1 MIRLEGGLIEGLERL
16 ERGCGGLAGDL
27 DRLALE
33 VEPGAVAF
41 EAEVFEPS
49 AAERGGSGHGP
60 IMARLPLWRMIPREI
75 PFSWAAVDHRTFAR
89 LRPVCLAQRFLPTF
103 CHGLVLQVAMVD
115 PADPAALALIRQ
127 STHQE
132 VRPFGITRADFE
144 AAVLELAKAAMT
156 ELTEAAVTG
165 LTVSGLVEKSVAP
178 TEGGARPPGALANRA
193 AEPPLAW
200 IAARRTARDVAQAL
214 TQYAFEAGASDL
226 LLDDQEQWLDVAIKR
241 SGRKEML
248 APIERERSPAIFRAF
263 KEIAGLSTQTV
274 LGWQTGAARF
284 QVSSGRWADLRI
296 EITPTVHGESLV
308 ARVQDREKQIA
319 RMRQLPFRE
328 TRHCEEVGA
337 CLRQSQGLII
347 ATGPTGQGKTT
358 TLYSCLGQLDPSV
371 LNIRT
376 LEDPVEFA
384 IPWITQIPV
393 GAGTGRDFAG
403 GLKSL
408 LRQAPHV
415 ILLGELRDRSAAQTC
430 FEAVETG
437 HLLFATLH
445 TRDAVGV
452 VARLLDLGITG
463 RQMAGGLLL
472 AIGQRLLRR
481 LCPACRRAV
490 PAAAAMRRHYAGHGL
505 PEPTD
510 RWIAEGCAVCQGRG
524 EGGFT
529 PVFELFRPRARAEM
543 EDLIAGAEAARYSER
558 TLRRLWREGGGESLA
573 RAALRLA
580 AAGEADYGDA
590 AALDA
595 EHLL

>member
-1 MIRLEGGLIEGLERL
+1 MQ
-16 ERGCGGLAGDL
+16 RGRGGLAGKL
-27 DRLALE
+27 DWLALK
-33 VEPGAVAF
+33 VEPGAVGFQSEIF
-41 EAEVFEPS
+41 EAS
-49 AAERGGSGHGP
+49 AAEWSGHGA
-60 IMARLPLWRMIPREI
+60 IMARLPLWQMIPREI
-75 PFSWAAVDHRTFAR
+75 PFGLAAVDGQTFAR

-115 PADPAALALIRQ
+115 PADPAALAAIRQ
-127 STHQE
+127 ATHQE
-132 VRPFGITRADFE
+132 VRPFGITQEDFEGAVAELAETGASGSAVNERVEE
-144 AAVLELAKAAMT
+144 AAVPA
-156 ELTEAAVTG
+156 
-165 LTVSGLVEKSVAP
+165 
-178 TEGGARPPGALANRA
+178 EGGARPPGALANQPP
-193 AEPPLAW
+193 EPPLAW
-200 IAARRTARDVAQAL
+200 VAAGRTAREVALAL
-214 TQYAFEAGASDL
+214 TQYAFEAGASDI
-226 LLDDQEQWLDVAIKR
+226 LLDDQERWLDVAIKR

-248 APIERERSPAIFRAF
+248 PPIERERSPSIFRAF

-328 TRHCEEVGA
+328 ARHCEEVGA

-358 TLYSCLGQLDPSV
+358 TLYSCLGQLDPSA

-415 ILLGELRDRSAAQTC
+415 ILLGELRDRSGAQTC

-481 LCPACRRAV
+481 LCPACRH
-490 PAAAAMRRHYAGHGL
+490 PMPTAAAVRRHYAGHGL
-505 PEPTD
+505 PEPVE
-510 RWIAEGCAVCQGRG
+510 RWTAEGCAVCQGRG
-524 EGGFT
+524 EAGFT
-529 PVFELFRPRARAEM
+529 PVFELFRPRALAEM
-543 EDLIAGAEAARYSER
+543 EDLIAGADAAHYSER
-558 TLRRLWREGGGESLA
+558 TLRRLWRQGGGESLA

-580 AAGEADYGDA
+580 ASGEVDYGDA

>member
-1 MIRLEGGLIEGLERL
+1 
-16 ERGCGGLAGDL
+16 
-27 DRLALE
+27 
-33 VEPGAVAF
+33 
-41 EAEVFEPS
+41 
-49 AAERGGSGHGP
+49 
-60 IMARLPLWRMIPREI
+60 MIPREI
-75 PFSWAAVDHRTFAR
+75 PFTWAAVDRGSFAR
-89 LRPVCLAQRFLPTF
+89 LRAICLAQEFLPTF
-103 CHGLVLQVAMVD
+103 CHGLVLQAAMVD
-115 PADPAALALIRQ
+115 PADPAALAVIRQ
-127 STHQE
+127 ATHQE
-132 VRPFGITRADFE
+132 VRPFGITRTDFE
-144 AAVLELAKAAMT
+144 MAVA
-156 ELTEAAVTG
+156 
-165 LTVSGLVEKSVAP
+165 
-178 TEGGARPPGALANRA
+178 ALAANAEADRLRVDLNRA
-193 AEPPLAW
+193 VEGAQPPIAWLA
-200 IAARRTARDVAQAL
+200 AGRSAREVASAL

-226 LLDDQEQWLDVAIKR
+226 LLDDQERWLDVAIKR

-248 APIERERSPAIFRAF
+248 PPIERERSPAIFRAF

-284 QVSSGRWADLRI
+284 QVGSGRWADLRI
-296 EITPTVHGESLV
+296 EIAPTVQGESLV

-328 TRHCEEVGA
+328 PRQCEEVGA
-337 CLRQSQGLII
+337 CLRQSQGLIV

-358 TLYSCLGQLDPSV
+358 TLYSCLGQLDPSA

-415 ILLGELRDRSAAQTC
+415 ILLGELRDRSSAQTC

-481 LCPACRRAV
+481 LCPACRRPV
-490 PAAAAMRRHYAGHGL
+490 PAAAAVRRHYAAHGL
-505 PEPTD
+505 PEPAE
-510 RWIAEGCAVCQGRG
+510 RWAADGCAVCQGRG
-524 EGGFT
+524 EAGFT
-529 PVFELFRPRARAEM
+529 PVFELFRPRAAAEM

-558 TLRRLWREGGGESLA
+558 TLRRLWRQGGGESLA

-580 AAGEADYGDA
+580 AAGEVDYADA